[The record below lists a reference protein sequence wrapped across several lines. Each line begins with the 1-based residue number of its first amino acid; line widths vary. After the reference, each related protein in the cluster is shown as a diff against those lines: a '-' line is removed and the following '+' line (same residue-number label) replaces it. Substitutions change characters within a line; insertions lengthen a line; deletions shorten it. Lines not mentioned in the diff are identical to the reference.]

1 MNLKRELKG
10 SNLQRYHNWKDEDE
24 SQKRIENFSIE
35 EPETKKKKFDES
47 QKRIERT
54 LVNGTIEASGNNG
67 DESQKRIERKLL
79 LATPEFQLCSR

>member
-1 MNLKRELKG
+1 MNLKRELKAVM
-10 SNLQRYHNWKDEDE
+10 LQRPTLREIKADESQKRIESHVRFDYFPNPYADE

-47 QKRIERT
+47 QKRIER
-54 LVNGTIEASGNNG
+54 
-67 DESQKRIERKLL
+67 KLL